1 MGFHTFIIQA
11 IEDYFTKKKGDKQMK
26 KLLSLLLCAAMLLGT
41 LAGCG
46 KKAATT
52 TETYR
57 KLYAQEFTTLNYLTT
72 GSQNEQAVAANC
84 VDALVE
90 YDKYGVVQ
98 PGLAEKWE
106 TSADN
111 LTWMFHL
118 RKGVKW
124 VDNTGKEVADVKAQD
139 FVDAA
144 QYLLTDTYKSSTA
157 NAFYGV
163 VANAE
168 DYYNK
173 KITDFSKV
181 GVKAVDDSTL
191 VYTLKK
197 PTSYFLSMLVYVCFL
212 PANGDF
218 LKKQGEDFGNDNTRI
233 LYNGAYILTTF
244 EPQSSH
250 VYTKNATYWDKDK
263 VYLSSVTETYNKER
277 DTLSPEM
284 YKRGD
289 IDQSYI
295 SSNILDDWLKNADT
309 KNLVSPSRNSYYSYF
324 YSLNFDPKFD
334 TQYQPENW
342 KKAVNNESFRKSL
355 FYGLD
360 RVKAIS
366 VSEPTNPQKQLLN
379 TITPPSFVDLNGN
392 DYTNFGDLKA
402 ITARNSFQ
410 TDEAKKYA
418 EKAKTELKAAGA
430 TFPIKILMPYN
441 PSTTNLDKESQ
452 VIEQQLETL
461 LGKDFIDIIP
471 QAGPATGFLSAVRR
485 SGKYAMMKCNFG
497 PDYADPETYTD
508 PFAPNNANG
517 EGGGDYEWPEK
528 AVGYTDADGSKTYSN
543 LLKAAKSQ
551 TTDVAARYDAFSKAE
566 AFLINN
572 AFVIPF
578 GLNNDGYQVVKL
590 NVFEEQYSPFGV
602 SVLRYKGQHLLAKPM
617 SMDEFYAAEKQ
628 WAAERE
634 AALAKAK

>member
-1 MGFHTFIIQA
+1 
-11 IEDYFTKKKGDKQMK
+11 MK

-46 KKAATT
+46 KKAAQA

-57 KLYAQEFTTLNYLTT
+57 QLYSSELTTLNYLVT
-72 GSQNEQAVAANC
+72 GSQNEQWVAANC
-84 VDALVE
+84 IDGLVE

-106 TSADN
+106 TSADQ
-111 LTWMFHL
+111 LTWTFHL

-144 QYLLTDTYKSSTA
+144 QYVLTDTNKSETA
-157 NAFYGV
+157 SAFYSV

-218 LKKQGEDFGNDNTRI
+218 LKSKGDKFGTDNTSL
-233 LYNGAYILTTF
+233 LYNGSYILSTF
-244 EPQSSH
+244 EPQVSH

-263 VYLSSVTETYNKER
+263 VYISKITETYNKEM
-277 DTLSPEM
+277 DTLAPEM
-284 YKRGD
+284 YKRGE
-289 IDQSYI
+289 IDHAYI
-295 SSNILDDWLKNADT
+295 SSSILDDWLKGSDT
-309 KNLVSPSRNSYYSYF
+309 KNVVSPSRNSYYSYF
-324 YSLNFDPKFD
+324 YAFNFNPKFD
-334 TQYQPENW
+334 AKYEPDNW
-342 KKAVNNESFRKSL
+342 KKAVNNENFRKSL

-360 RVKAIS
+360 RVKAIA
-366 VSEPTNPQKQLLN
+366 VAEPNNPEKQLLN
-379 TITPPSFVDLNGN
+379 TITPPDFVDLKGT
-392 DYTNFGDLKA
+392 DYTKLGDLKA
-402 ITARNSFQ
+402 ITERDSFQ
-410 TDEAKKYA
+410 ADQAKQYA

-430 TFPIKILMPYN
+430 TLPVKILMPYN
-441 PSTTNLDKESQ
+441 PSTTNWDKESQ
-452 VIEQQLETL
+452 VVEQQLESL
-461 LGKDFIDIIP
+461 LGKDYIDIIP
-471 QAGPATGFLSAVRR
+471 EAGPATGFLSAVRR
-485 SGKYAMMKCNFG
+485 SGQYALMKCNWG
-497 PDYADPETYTD
+497 PDYADPQTYTD
-508 PFAPNNANG
+508 PFMPNDASGKNG
-517 EGGGDYEWPEK
+517 GTYNWPEK
-528 AVGYTDADGSKTYSN
+528 VEGYTDADGNKTYTN
-543 LLKAAKSQ
+543 LYNAALSQ
-551 TTDVAARYDAFSKAE
+551 NTDVSARYTAFSKAE
-566 AFLINN
+566 SFLINN

-578 GLNNDGYQVVKL
+578 GLNNDGYQVTKL

-602 SVLRYKGQHLLAKPM
+602 SVLRWKGQHVQQKPM
-617 SMDEFYAAEKQ
+617 SMDEFYATEKQ
-628 WAAERE
+628 WRTERE
-634 AALAKAK
+634 AALAKSAK